1 MDNQFVVVACS
12 GSAAAAGVVVVVVVL
27 LLLLLPPGYHP
38 VKPYGAD
45 YKPSESPKLKAQS
58 QF

>member
-12 GSAAAAGVVVVVVVL
+12 GSAAAAGVVVVVVV